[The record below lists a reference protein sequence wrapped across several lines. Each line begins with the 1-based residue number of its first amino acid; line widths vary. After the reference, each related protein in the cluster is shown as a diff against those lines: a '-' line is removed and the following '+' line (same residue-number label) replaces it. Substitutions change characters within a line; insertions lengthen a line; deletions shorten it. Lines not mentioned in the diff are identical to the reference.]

1 MEDHAL
7 AAVAAGAGAAVG
19 APAAVAAIPVVVA
32 EDLPAT
38 HPVTAALA
46 PVPKLFCR
54 RCFAPFDVYPP
65 VFTSYEF
72 LQMSAIDFNFSPPPS
87 FFLSWCP
94 CGWSWYVVVPPPP
107 VLQPFPSVSCSF
119 VPSSPSPL
127 SHSPLSLHLSL
138 PFFCP
143 KVLQK

>member
-72 LQMSAIDFNFSPPPS
+72 LQMSAIDFNFFPPL
-87 FFLSWCP
+87 FL
-94 CGWSWYVVVPPPP
+94 
-107 VLQPFPSVSCSF
+107 VLVSLWMILVCSCTTPTRASTLPSVSCSF
-119 VPSSPSPL
+119 VPSSPPL
-127 SHSPLSLHLSL
+127 PPTPLSLHLSL

>member
-72 LQMSAIDFNFSPPPS
+72 LQMSAIDFNFSTPPLLFLVLVSLWMILVCSCTTPTRASTLPLCLLQLCPFFSLPS
-87 FFLSWCP
+87 LPLPSLSPPLAPFFLS
-94 CGWSWYVVVPPPP
+94 
-107 VLQPFPSVSCSF
+107 
-119 VPSSPSPL
+119 
-127 SHSPLSLHLSL
+127 
-138 PFFCP
+138 
-143 KVLQK
+143 

>member
-72 LQMSAIDFNFSPPPS
+72 LQMSAIDFNFSPPPL
-87 FFLSWCP
+87 FL
-94 CGWSWYVVVPPPP
+94 
-107 VLQPFPSVSCSF
+107 VLVSLWMILVCSCTTPTRASTLPSVSCSF
-119 VPSSPSPL
+119 VPSSPS
-127 SHSPLSLHLSL
+127 HSPLSPPLA
-138 PFFCP
+138 PFF
-143 KVLQK
+143 LS

>member
-72 LQMSAIDFNFSPPPS
+72 LQMSAIDFNFSPPL
-87 FFLSWCP
+87 FL
-94 CGWSWYVVVPPPP
+94 
-107 VLQPFPSVSCSF
+107 VLVSLWMILVCSCTTPTRASTLPSVSCSF
-119 VPSSPSPL
+119 VPSSPPL
-127 SHSPLSLHLSL
+127 PPTPLSLHLSL